1 MEYELKN
8 DLKKLIKTATDIEE
22 KIDDVASQVSYV
34 DTNVLSTNE
43 KLDRIIELLET
54 IVENQ

>member
-8 DLKKLIKTATDIEE
+8 DLKKLMKIATDIEE
-22 KIDDVASQVSYV
+22 KTDDVASQVSYV
-34 DTNVLSTNE
+34 DTNVSSTNE

>member
-22 KIDDVASQVSYV
+22 KIDDVESQVSYV